1 MRREEL
7 AANLLAVQ
15 SALAEAIAK
24 SGRSQDSVRLMA
36 VSKTHPYEAML
47 ALCEEGQLLF
57 GENRVQEGEGKLPPK
72 GERPLS
78 VNLIGHLQGN
88 KAKKAIA
95 LFDRIDSV
103 DSLRLARRLNDLVS
117 VPYPILLELNTS
129 GEAAKHGF
137 ESEDALFFALDEIA
151 TMENLRVEGLLT
163 LGPLG
168 GDERAI
174 RTSFAALRRSF
185 ERARERFDLPS
196 FFELS
201 MGMSGD
207 WPLAIAEG
215 STCVRIGT
223 LLFGAREAP

>member
-215 STCVRIGT
+215 STCVRIGS
-223 LLFGAREAP
+223 LLFGAREVL

>member
-1 MRREEL
+1 
-7 AANLLAVQ
+7 
-15 SALAEAIAK
+15 
-24 SGRSQDSVRLMA
+24 
-36 VSKTHPYEAML
+36 
-47 ALCEEGQLLF
+47 
-57 GENRVQEGEGKLPPK
+57 
-72 GERPLS
+72 
-78 VNLIGHLQGN
+78 
-88 KAKKAIA
+88 
-95 LFDRIDSV
+95 
-103 DSLRLARRLNDLVS
+103 
-117 VPYPILLELNTS
+117 
-129 GEAAKHGF
+129 
-137 ESEDALFFALDEIA
+137 
-151 TMENLRVEGLLT
+151 MENLRVEGLLT

>member
-72 GERPLS
+72 GERPLT

-88 KAKKAIA
+88 KARKAIA